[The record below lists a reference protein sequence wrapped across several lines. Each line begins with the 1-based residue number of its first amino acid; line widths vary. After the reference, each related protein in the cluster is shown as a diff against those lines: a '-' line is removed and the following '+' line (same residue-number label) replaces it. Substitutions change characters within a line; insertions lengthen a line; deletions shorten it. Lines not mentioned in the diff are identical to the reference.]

1 MKFYIFEGMKIM
13 LIVKVEN
20 GRNTMLVDILCK
32 RMLLAEHLASIG
44 ISAAASD
51 IKCIDEENA
60 PIKVKIL
67 GVSEFA
73 GKLASLISPED
84 TLSLVKTTCE
94 MYQNVP

>member
-1 MKFYIFEGMKIM
+1 M

-20 GRNTMLVDILCK
+20 GRNTLLVDIPCK

-44 ISAAASD
+44 ISAPASD
-51 IKCIDEENA
+51 IKCIDEQDT

-73 GKLASLISPED
+73 GKLASLSWVQVAGRR
-84 TLSLVKTTCE
+84 T
-94 MYQNVP
+94 